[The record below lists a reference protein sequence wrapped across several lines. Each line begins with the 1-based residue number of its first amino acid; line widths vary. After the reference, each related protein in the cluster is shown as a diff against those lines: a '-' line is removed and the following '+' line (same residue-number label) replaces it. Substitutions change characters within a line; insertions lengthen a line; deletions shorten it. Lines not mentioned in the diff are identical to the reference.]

1 MSGEK
6 GSVQAKIKQEQPRT
20 TYVCCVHHRL
30 VLADLDAI
38 KKYNYLTDFEL
49 MINTYGLSIFKTAQR
64 VSRYSW
70 YFGWIGKN
78 ILQLILKHCV
88 PTKRTFQ
95 ILKTQLNESLGAS
108 EKDKITWIFIFLLD
122 FIPLMIKL
130 LLFFKKTSYC
140 VVCCRG
146 HGKQESDNEWIFQT
160 QQ

>member
-30 VLADLDAI
+30 ELADLDAI

-70 YFGWIGKN
+70 YFG
-78 ILQLILKHCV
+78 
-88 PTKRTFQ
+88 
-95 ILKTQLNESLGAS
+95 
-108 EKDKITWIFIFLLD
+108 
-122 FIPLMIKL
+122 
-130 LLFFKKTSYC
+130 
-140 VVCCRG
+140 
-146 HGKQESDNEWIFQT
+146 
-160 QQ
+160 